1 MNSKTDL
8 TVQRLEIRDYD
19 DEWPRMYEREERQ
32 LRWVLGSLALR
43 IEHVGSTA
51 VRGLAAKPV
60 IDVQVSVA
68 SLTPRRPYEDALA
81 IRGYVHVP
89 FGRRDARY
97 PFFQR
102 PARWPTVCHVHLC
115 IVDSE
120 EERAHLAFRDYLR
133 DHPAVADEYAALKRR
148 LIVGRGTSIAERARY
163 SKAKTPFI
171 DEVLRRAIK
180 EGGPS
185 R

>member
-1 MNSKTDL
+1 L

-19 DEWPRMYEREERQ
+19 AQWPQMFEREERQ
-32 LRWVLGSLALR
+32 LRWVLGKLAVR
-43 IEHVGSTA
+43 IDHVGSTA

-68 SLTPRRPYEDALA
+68 SLTPRQPYDDALA

-115 IVDSE
+115 IVGSE

-133 DHPAVADEYAALKRR
+133 HHPAVADEYTALKRR
-148 LIVGRGTSIAERARY
+148 LSVGRGTTIAERARY

-171 DEVLRRAIK
+171 DEVLRRALK